1 MGKYVGKNCV
11 GDTCYIHQKPST
23 VIAVHQCGWQASN
36 KSCSYGPAVWD
47 HFLIHY
53 VVKGKGEFHF
63 QDKIYPIRAG
73 QGFLIT
79 PNLSASYCADA
90 EDPWEYYW
98 VGFNGIEAKNMLEKA
113 DLSAENPVFTYSKDE
128 KVKEHLENLY
138 RSFHSVGYKEYA
150 MIGYLYL
157 FFSCIATSKTGKAEA
172 AEEYIKNAT
181 EYIEN
186 NCFHRL
192 TVKDVARQVGI
203 ERSYLYRIFKEKMG
217 CSIYSY
223 ISNRK
228 IDKAKAQNNHRFTY
242 DLPKNV
248 PKATDIQIKKKSP
261 DLKDRGFSLLRQK
274 THCQSNNYGD

>member
-1 MGKYVGKNCV
+1 MGKYVGQDCV

-23 VIAVHQCGWQASN
+23 VVAVHQCGWQAAN
-36 KSCSYGPAVWD
+36 KAHTYGPAVWD

-63 QDKIYPIRAG
+63 QGKVYPIHAG

-79 PNLSASYCADA
+79 PNQSASYCADA

-98 VGFNGIEAKNMLEKA
+98 VGFNGIEARNMLEKA
-113 DLSAENPVFTYSKDE
+113 DLSEENPIFTYDKDD

-138 RSFHSVGYKEYA
+138 RSFHSAGYKEYA

-157 FFSCIATSKTGKAEA
+157 FFSCIATSKAGKSEA

-186 NCFHRL
+186 NCFHHL
-192 TVKDVARQVGI
+192 TVQGVAQQVGI

-217 CSIYSY
+217 CSISTY
-223 ISNRK
+223 ILNRK
-228 IDKAKAQNNHRFTY
+228 IDKAKTLLAETNMQVTEIACSLNFDSVSHFSM
-242 DLPKNV
+242 
-248 PKATDIQIKKKSP
+248 AFKKITAASP
-261 DLKDRGFSLLRQK
+261 MAYRKMSQK
-274 THCQSNNYGD
+274 